1 MAVVGGLGF
10 SGSQKSCRASADGLQ
25 QGLALARQA
34 GLQLGEV
41 GQALGAEQF
50 GEQGG
55 AGGIQGAQLAQ
66 VEADVGRHFAAQAR
80 HLALQSRVVGERP
93 ITYGS
98 DAGGLGGAIQAHV
111 AGLRLCRHGAEAY
124 TGFSVPE

>member
-1 MAVVGGLGF
+1 MAVVGGFLRLAEVVQGV
-10 SGSQKSCRASADGLQ
+10 ADGLQ

-41 GQALGAEQF
+41 GQALGA
-50 GEQGG
+50 GS
-55 AGGIQGAQLAQ
+55 AS
-66 VEADVGRHFAAQAR
+66 RAAPAVSR
-80 HLALQSRVVGERP
+80 APSWLRSKLALPATSLRRRVTSRPAVVGERP